1 MKQHILVIDDEAAVC
16 KLLSNY
22 FTLHDY
28 EITMCGTVKE
38 GQRLIQELTFTLV
51 VLDIALP
58 DGDGLKL
65 LGWIKD
71 AQPNLPVILM
81 TGMGWDPELMEEAM
95 RKKASAY
102 VVKTLPLSQLLMEI
116 RRVLKTP

>member
-116 RRVLKTP
+116 RRVL